1 MMKQRHFIIAMFAA
15 AALLLGMTGCTK
27 SDNPV
32 NDNPS
37 PIELSAMEQ
46 ELVGL
51 WWDEYEYADMTEDSI
66 PFTRVL
72 LAVEANADHTGC
84 LYLGV
89 FDDTSDEPLVIYGG
103 PADAGFTWKLLSDG
117 RILLGD
123 PVTGETYALARTR
136 GDGDGDGSYGQDM
149 TNVGST
155 TMTYTDGSM
164 TVTNG
169 DYSGTLYKAGADQ
182 VTEIQEVL
190 TISAASAD
198 GTRGT
203 YTDSK
208 GQSREGIVVTL
219 NGKKYAI
226 ATTNETENATV
237 TVNDI
242 AYYIW
247 HDACK
252 YFAGGKTDG
261 SYDVANVWRMA
272 TETEMTALSKLRS
285 RGYEKKDWNR
295 KTIAGYRTWTI
306 GSASLTLP
314 CDGGYYESEGGAYNV
329 NRSGY
334 YWASTP
340 HGSIYASSLRIE
352 SDNFWGIS
360 GEMNGYGNVLGYSV
374 RLFCLLPTD

>member
-1 MMKQRHFIIAMFAA
+1 MKTKVLALFAV
-15 AALLLGMTGCTK
+15 AALLLGMTGCGK
-27 SDNPV
+27 SDNPIS
-32 NDNPS
+32 DNPT
-37 PIELSAMEQ
+37 PVDVSALEQ

-84 LYLGV
+84 IYLGV

-117 RILLGD
+117 RLLLSD
-123 PVTGETYALARTR
+123 PASGENISLARTR
-136 GDGDGDGSYGQDM
+136 GEGDGTYGKDM
-149 TNVGST
+149 TNVSST
-155 TMTYTDGSM
+155 NISLADGSM

-285 RGYEKKDWNR
+285 TGYDKKDR
-295 KTIAGYRTWTI
+295 SFKVIARYRTWTI
-306 GSASLTLP
+306 GSASLTLT
-314 CDGGYYESEGGAYNV
+314 CDGGYHESRGGAYSV
-329 NRSGY
+329 NYFGY
-334 YWASTP
+334 YWTSTP
-340 HGSIYASSLRIE
+340 SINSPFTMYFSTYNDGS
-352 SDNFWGIS
+352 WPQ
-360 GEMNGYGNVLGYSV
+360 MNHFDREVGLSV
-374 RLFCLLPTD
+374 RLFCLLPTE

>member
-1 MMKQRHFIIAMFAA
+1 MMKTKVLAMFAA

-27 SDNPV
+27 SDNPIS
-32 NDNPS
+32 DNPT
-37 PIELSAMEQ
+37 PVDVSALEQ

-51 WWDEYEYADMTEDSI
+51 WWDEYEYADITEDSI

-84 LYLGV
+84 IYLGV

-103 PADAGFTWKLLSDG
+103 PADAGFTWQMLADGRLLLSD
-117 RILLGD
+117 
-123 PVTGETYALARTR
+123 PTSGESISLARTR
-136 GDGDGDGSYGQDM
+136 GEGDSDGTYGKDM
-149 TNVGST
+149 TNVSST
-155 TMTYTDGSM
+155 NISLTDGSV
-164 TVTNG
+164 TVNNG
-169 DYSGTLYKAGADQ
+169 NYSGTLQKADAGKQ
-182 VTEIQEVL
+182 TEIQNVL

-226 ATTNETENATV
+226 ATANEKENATV

-272 TETEMTALSKLRS
+272 TETEMTALSKLPS

-295 KTIAGYRTWTI
+295 KTIASYRTWTI

-314 CDGGYYESEGGAYNV
+314 CDGGYHESEGGAYSVNV
-329 NRSGY
+329 FGY
-334 YWASTP
+334 YWTSTP
-340 HGSIYASSLRIE
+340 HGSTYSSYTLWI
-352 SDNFWGIS
+352 SDSNFWGNS
-360 GEMNGYGNVLGYSV
+360 GEMNGFANELGFSV

>member
-1 MMKQRHFIIAMFAA
+1 MKTKVLAMIAA

-27 SDNPV
+27 SDNPSTSDV
-32 NDNPS
+32 
-37 PIELSAMEQ
+37 SALEQ

-51 WWDEYEYADMTEDSI
+51 WWDEYEYADITEDSI

-84 LYLGV
+84 IYLGV
-89 FDDTSDEPLVIYGG
+89 FDDKSDEPLVIYGG

-117 RILLGD
+117 RLLLSD
-123 PVTGETYALARTR
+123 PTSGENITLARTR
-136 GDGDGDGSYGQDM
+136 GDGDSDGTYGKDM
-149 TNVGST
+149 TNVSST
-155 TMTYTDGSM
+155 NISLTDGSM

-169 DYSGTLYKAGADQ
+169 NYSGTLYKAGADQ

-226 ATTNETENATV
+226 ATTNEKE
-237 TVNDI
+237 I

-261 SYDVANVWRMA
+261 SYNVANVWRMA
-272 TETEMTALSKLRS
+272 TEKEMTALCNLRS
-285 RGYEKKDWNR
+285 KGYNKKDR
-295 KTIAGYRTWTI
+295 KGKTIASYRTWTI

-314 CDGGYYESEGGAYNV
+314 CDGGYHESEGGAYSVNV
-329 NRSGY
+329 FGY
-334 YWASTP
+334 YWTSTP
-340 HGSIYASSLRIE
+340 HGSTYSSYTLWI
-352 SDNFWGIS
+352 SDSNFWGNS
-360 GEMNGYGNVLGYSV
+360 GEMNGFANELGFSV